1 MNKEMMKFW
10 KTQWEAYLKSIFTMQ
25 EQGEKMLELMFSQSG
40 VLQEESKKM
49 IKDWTDKS
57 KKMQKTYLDMM
68 DANFKKIEEMYD
80 SKLWTDVKKR
90 K

>member
-1 MNKEMMKFW
+1 MNKEIAKFW
-10 KTQWEAYLKSIFTMQ
+10 KTQWEAYLKSMFTMQ

-49 IKDWTDKS
+49 VKDWTVKS

-68 DANFKKIEEMYD
+68 EANFKKIEEMYD
-80 SKLWTDVKKR
+80 SKMWTDVKKR
-90 K
+90 S

>member
-10 KTQWEAYLKSIFTMQ
+10 KTQWEAYLRSIFTMQ

-49 IKDWTDKS
+49 VKDWTVKS
-57 KKMQKTYLDMM
+57 KKMQKTYLDMVE
-68 DANFKKIEEMYD
+68 ANFKKIEEMYD
-80 SKLWTDVKKR
+80 SKMWTDVKKR
-90 K
+90 T

>member
-10 KTQWEAYLKSIFTMQ
+10 KTQWEAYLRSIFTMQ

-49 IKDWTDKS
+49 IKDWTNKS
-57 KKMQKTYLDMM
+57 KKIQKTYLDMV
-68 DANFKKIEEMYD
+68 DANCKKIEEMYD
-80 SKLWTDVKKR
+80 SKTWTDVKKR
-90 K
+90 T